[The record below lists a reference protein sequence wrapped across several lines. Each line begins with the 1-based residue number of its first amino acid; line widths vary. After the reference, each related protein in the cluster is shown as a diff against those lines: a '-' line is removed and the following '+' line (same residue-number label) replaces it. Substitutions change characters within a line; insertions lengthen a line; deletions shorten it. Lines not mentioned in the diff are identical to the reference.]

1 MADKSARAS
10 VTIQCPNMVE
20 NSARDPR
27 ENFTT
32 AKRMTA
38 QVRKEFENILLA
50 CEQEGFVAGEEY

>member
-1 MADKSARAS
+1 MVIGLAGTHGALALSLVVMADKSARAS

-38 QVRKEFENILLA
+38 QVR
-50 CEQEGFVAGEEY
+50 